1 MRIAATLSLVL
12 ASSACQPSSVEDVAS
27 NFFIE
32 CMEEQG
38 VVVDDVE
45 VTVAEGRHI
54 ERFDWTSSDPDAG
67 PAGQECEEETLDRF
81 NISRT

>member
-1 MRIAATLSLVL
+1 MRTAPFLAMLL
-12 ASSACQPSSVEDVAS
+12 ASAACQASSVEDVAS
-27 NFFIE
+27 KSFTE

-38 VVVDDVE
+38 VEVDDVE

-54 ERFDWTSSDPDAG
+54 ERFDWTSSDPEAGRAG
-67 PAGQECEEETLDRF
+67 PECEDETLDRF

>member
-1 MRIAATLSLVL
+1 MRIAATLSLLL
-12 ASSACQPSSVEDVAS
+12 ALPACEASSVEDVAS

-45 VTVAEGRHI
+45 VTVADGRHI
-54 ERFDWTSSDPDAG
+54 ERFDWTSSDPESDR
-67 PAGQECEEETLDRF
+67 AGQECEEETLDRF